1 MNFCCFSKISFT
13 FDFFN
18 SKPTLYGM
26 GLELITI
33 NNLLIMT
40 KVIQSIGKCSFRPK
54 DLKSRET
61 RAVSVE
67 TDLRRLRAAS
77 GTVLQECWTKQMQEL

>member
-1 MNFCCFSKISFT
+1 
-13 FDFFN
+13 
-18 SKPTLYGM
+18 M

-54 DLKSRET
+54 DLKSRGT

-67 TDLRRLRAAS
+67 TDLRRLRAAG

>member
-1 MNFCCFSKISFT
+1 
-13 FDFFN
+13 
-18 SKPTLYGM
+18 M
-26 GLELITI
+26 GLELITT

-61 RAVSVE
+61 RSVSVE
-67 TDLRRLRAAS
+67 TALRRLRAAG

>member
-1 MNFCCFSKISFT
+1 
-13 FDFFN
+13 
-18 SKPTLYGM
+18 
-26 GLELITI
+26 
-33 NNLLIMT
+33 MT

-67 TDLRRLRAAS
+67 TDLRRLRAAD

>member
-1 MNFCCFSKISFT
+1 
-13 FDFFN
+13 
-18 SKPTLYGM
+18 
-26 GLELITI
+26 
-33 NNLLIMT
+33 MT
-40 KVIQSIGKCSFRPK
+40 KVIQSIGMCIFRPK

-67 TDLRRLRAAS
+67 TDLRRLRAAG

>member
-1 MNFCCFSKISFT
+1 
-13 FDFFN
+13 
-18 SKPTLYGM
+18 M

-40 KVIQSIGKCSFRPK
+40 KVIQSIGSFRPK

-67 TDLRRLRAAS
+67 TDLRRLRAAG

>member
-1 MNFCCFSKISFT
+1 
-13 FDFFN
+13 
-18 SKPTLYGM
+18 
-26 GLELITI
+26 
-33 NNLLIMT
+33 MT
-40 KVIQSIGKCSFRPK
+40 KVIQSIRKCSFRPK

-67 TDLRRLRAAS
+67 TDLRRLRAAG